1 MLRGKYKSSKNNFEK
16 LKKYIKKI
24 KNGKLQIDRQKRTC

>member
-1 MLRGKYKSSKNNFEK
+1 MRKRYKVKESNITK

-24 KNGKLQIDRQKRTC
+24 KNGNTNRQFNK